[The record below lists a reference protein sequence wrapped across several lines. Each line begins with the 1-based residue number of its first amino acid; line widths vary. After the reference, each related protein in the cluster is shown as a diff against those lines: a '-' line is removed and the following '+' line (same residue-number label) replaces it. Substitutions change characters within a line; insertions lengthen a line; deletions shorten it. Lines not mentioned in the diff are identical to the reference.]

1 MWKVD
6 IIKERQMIIM
16 KKNMHVCLDM
26 FMTGKLLQ
34 NEIRRSGYSIR
45 ELQEKLNL
53 SCPQPIYRWLNG
65 QIMPS
70 LDHLYIL
77 SDILGTRMEDLLM
90 PRDDEMWR
98 LKWKEYDKKCV
109 RKRFKAYQGGMS
121 GRGSA

>member
-1 MWKVD
+1 MT
-6 IIKERQMIIM
+6 M
-16 KKNMHVCLDM
+16 KKNIHVCLDM
-26 FMTGKLLQ
+26 LMTGKLLR
-34 NEIRRSGYSIR
+34 NEIRRSGYSIK

-77 SDILGTRMEDLLM
+77 SGILGIRMEDLLM
-90 PRDDEMWR
+90 PRNDGIWQ
-98 LKWKEYDKKCV
+98 LKLEKYNRKYV
-109 RKRFKAYQGGMS
+109 RKRIEAYQRGVG